1 VGPNKYQTLKT
12 KDIQDSFEKVKDKV
26 TLVNTV
32 YEAGIGTDEEIITLY
47 AHSSDSPLSFKTNQI
62 IQSATTLTDVTDKK
76 LDDEGNLEE
85 ILTPLQLKLFEIET
99 VKNNLKQ
106 VINLGNYGDN
116 GAFTTVNFEEQL
128 NQVPNATGSE
138 IKFDLNLLIPEN
150 NFGLL
155 MVYYQKLDK
164 TISSSAKLA

>member
-1 VGPNKYQTLKT
+1 
-12 KDIQDSFEKVKDKV
+12 
-26 TLVNTV
+26 
-32 YEAGIGTDEEIITLY
+32 
-47 AHSSDSPLSFKTNQI
+47 
-62 IQSATTLTDVTDKK
+62 
-76 LDDEGNLEE
+76 
-85 ILTPLQLKLFEIET
+85 
-99 VKNNLKQ
+99 LKQ

-116 GAFTTVNFEEQL
+116 GAFTTINFEEQL

-138 IKFDLNLLIPEN
+138 VKFDLNLLIPEN